1 MILSSRNARSARGL
15 LAVAVATLIPV
26 LAGCEAGL
34 NAPVL
39 QWHRPTPGA
48 SAVVGTLRINN
59 MFILGATPDTSLQP
73 GTSTGVFFAV
83 TSNGGPDTLTSISAP
98 GAAASVRLP
107 GGSVPVGA
115 GQTVRLTGPVPQV
128 VLQGLTRP
136 FNGGQF
142 IRLVLTFR
150 NAGSVLMN
158 VPIMPKSQ
166 YFSSYSPVP
175 SPSPTLTPR
184 KGHKPTP
191 SASPTPSP

>member
-1 MILSSRNARSARGL
+1 VILSSRSARPARGL
-15 LAVAVATLIPV
+15 LAVAAATLIPV

-39 QWHRPTPGA
+39 HWHKPTPGA

-59 MFILGATPDTSLQP
+59 MFIVGATPDTALQP

-83 TSNGGPDTLTSISAP
+83 SSNGGPDTLIGISAP
-98 GAAASVRLP
+98 GVASSVSLP
-107 GGSVPVGA
+107 GGSVAVGR

-128 VLQGLTRP
+128 VLQNLSRP
-136 FNGGQF
+136 LRGGQF

-150 NAGSVLMN
+150 NAGSVPMN

-166 YFSSYSPVP
+166 YFSTYSPVP
-175 SPSPTLTPR
+175 SPSPTLTPG
-184 KGHKPTP
+184 KGKRHRPT
-191 SASPTPSP
+191 ASPTATP

>member
-1 MILSSRNARSARGL
+1 MILSSRNARSARGI

-107 GGSVPVGA
+107 GGSVAVGA

-136 FNGGQF
+136 LNGGQF

-150 NAGSVLMN
+150 NAGSVPMN
-158 VPIMPKSQ
+158 VPIMPKLQ

-184 KGHKPTP
+184 KGKKPTP

>member
-1 MILSSRNARSARGL
+1 MILSSRSARSARGL

-48 SAVVGTLRINN
+48 SVVLGNLRINN

-73 GTSTGVFFAV
+73 GTSTGVFFAMS
-83 TSNGGPDTLTSISAP
+83 SNGAPDRLIGISAP
-98 GAAASVRLP
+98 GAAASVLLP
-107 GGSVPVGA
+107 GGSVAVRR

-128 VLQGLTRP
+128 VLQNLTRP
-136 FNGGQF
+136 FRGGQF
-142 IRLVLTFR
+142 IRLVLTFQ
-150 NAGSVLMN
+150 NAGSVRMN

-166 YFSSYSPVP
+166 YFSTYSPVP

-184 KGHKPTP
+184 RGKRPTP
-191 SASPTPSP
+191 SASPTSSP